1 MPSNILWHC
10 SNIVQRK
17 FAAKTTNKEIER
29 EKKKAS
35 KRERERGR
43 ASELVAKWYGNC
55 RKQGTTGWISI
66 IGFARSVI
74 VHYSIC
80 LVYAKF
86 NGLPCMVPGYRFWG
100 ALSVYNVLC
109 TSLTKNSCN
118 TKMVFNHFDRDSHTH
133 IYIIFIYICTC
144 TYVYIY
150 MYMCVCSAYLIHL
163 NF

>member
-1 MPSNILWHC
+1 MTLFEGNLPQKW
-10 SNIVQRK
+10 QR
-17 FAAKTTNKEIER
+17 E
-29 EKKKAS
+29 
-35 KRERERGR
+35 KRERER
-43 ASELVAKWYGNC
+43 ASELDAKWYGDC

-66 IGFARSVI
+66 IGFARSVN

-133 IYIIFIYICTC
+133 IYIIFIYIYMYMYICI
-144 TYVYIY
+144 YIY